1 MTASS
6 PAPRFARRIDRR
18 LLWLGGLA
26 VLILIV
32 LFASLG
38 LGRKSDAAPYRTE
51 AVARGD
57 LTRTVSASGSL
68 EALVTVQVGSQLS
81 GQVEQVLVD
90 FNDRVKRGQTLAILD
105 PSTYQS
111 RLAQGR
117 AEVKAADA
125 QVAQQRAA
133 LAQAQA
139 DVAVAQ
145 AAYNRTKALADKGIA
160 AQAALDQADAELKRA
175 RAAVG
180 SAQAAIGAQAAR
192 VNQSQ
197 AALDATRVDLER
209 TRVVAPIDGIV
220 VDRQIE
226 PGQTVAASLQAPTLF
241 VLAQDLSRVQA
252 KILVD
257 EADIG
262 QVREGQPV
270 RFTVDAYPDESFR
283 GVVTQVRKQPQ
294 TEQNVVAYVVL
305 AQADNPNGKL
315 LPGMTANA
323 DIIIE
328 RRSDVMK
335 VPTTA
340 LRFTPADAQGGRNAR
355 QGGLLP
361 MGGPPA
367 DRNPRGGGMNADR
380 IAEALDLDAK
390 QKAQIAPILTEAR
403 SKAQAASGGE
413 RRTAMREAMNAAFD
427 KIRPLLRPDQV
438 EKLEALRSR
447 TASGGQRGV
456 VWVLRDGEPVAV
468 PVRIG
473 GSDGTSTEVL
483 GGQLKVGDQ
492 VITGGGP
499 RPKAQAALRG
509 GRGGGPGGPGGP
521 PPM

>member
-6 PAPRFARRIDRR
+6 PAPRFSRRIDRR

-26 VLILIV
+26 ALALIV
-32 LFASLG
+32 LFGALG

-51 AVARGD
+51 SVTRGD

-133 LAQAQA
+133 LAQTQA

-145 AAYNRTKALADKGIA
+145 AAFNRTKALADKGIA

-262 QVREGQPV
+262 QVREGQAV
-270 RFTVDAYPDESFR
+270 RFTVDAYPDETFR

-323 DIIIE
+323 DIVIE
-328 RRSDVMK
+328 RRTDVLK

-340 LRFTPADAQGGRNAR
+340 LRFTPADAQGGQKTR

-361 MGGPPA
+361 MGGPAA

-380 IAEALDLDAK
+380 VSEALELDVK
-390 QKAQIAPILTEAR
+390 QKAQVAPILTEAR
-403 SKAQAASGGE
+403 SKAQAASGD

-427 KIRPLLRPDQV
+427 KIRPLLRPDQI

-456 VWVLRDGEPVAV
+456 VWVLRDDKPVAV

-509 GRGGGPGGPGGP
+509 GRSGGPGGPGGP
-521 PPM
+521 GPM